1 MPDTRGIQVAISN
14 RRPVLTDDPEYDR
27 LLLEAHAENPSQ
39 LQPDERAYAE
49 TLLAGP
55 ETATFR
61 SQNDPA
67 ADRARLGMPEN
78 APYASTMGQV
88 LNMGGG
94 PTRDPRSE
102 AKNPEATP
110 GNDTLA
116 KFRGLMVE
124 RQPSQVPMDRRPST
138 IRAATGGERVGA
150 YVQSLLGLLAKQPVG
165 RVTDAFGMTGLDAM
179 ANRPAPSTTIAMMPD
194 LPGRKMAHLLE
205 GETARALTGGFYSR
219 VDEAAKLLP
228 PKGVKAESLIN
239 TLKKASGGVSAEE
252 LELRG
257 LAEFAASK
265 RGQVV
270 TPADLAAHLKA
281 NPAPFPTVKTLG
293 GRKTVLHSPEGRPV
307 PPFPAT
313 KFSQY
318 QVPGG
323 EKYRETLLT
332 LPKKSAGA
340 VPPVTGSVRKLE
352 AGERGFPGFVSS
364 VDENPRSFSTFS
376 NEDDAIADAAK
387 RASYQT
393 ELKQLQADR
402 AIRYSST
409 HFDEPNIV
417 AHTRSNERT
426 SPTGERG
433 TFLEEVQSD
442 WHQAGKQG
450 GYFTSE
456 SQAPD
461 TSGWT
466 VVSLPDQGGAGGWRV
481 MDANGELLGRVLPG
495 TPAGGGARNAEE
507 AIAHV
512 AGNQNTL
519 TRNMSVPD
527 APFKENW
534 PDLSLKQAL
543 IDEANRSPDPGF
555 LGFTGG
561 KTQAARYDLSK
572 QVGKVEADLYD
583 IAGDNNWRLKAWD
596 INGNQLPISN
606 QYLTDTEL
614 ADHIGK
620 DMARKII
627 ADKGGVYT
635 GLDLQVGGEG
645 MHEFYDKLLPK
656 RLEKIVKP
664 FGGSVERG
672 EILGA
677 PLELQHTGRGR
688 IVKYPQPEP
697 AWLSRLTPEI
707 KARILK
713 EGLPLMGLSGLTLG
727 NLLGQEQEPVR

>member
-1 MPDTRGIQVAISN
+1 MLD
-14 RRPVLTDDPEYDR
+14 
-27 LLLEAHAENPSQ
+27 LLQ
-39 LQPDERAYAE
+39 
-49 TLLAGP
+49 
-55 ETATFR
+55 
-61 SQNDPA
+61 
-67 ADRARLGMPEN
+67 
-78 APYASTMGQV
+78 
-88 LNMGGG
+88 
-94 PTRDPRSE
+94 
-102 AKNPEATP
+102 KNPEATQADLAELEAATQP
-110 GNDTLA
+110 RRPPVIRASTLSERIRDKYYDLFESA
-116 KFRGLMVE
+116 T
-124 RQPSQVPMDRRPST
+124 RQPIGRIADALGLSDLQGIANER
-138 IRAATGGERVGA
+138 ATGGKLLMAGA
-150 YVQSLLGLLAKQPVG
+150 VPPPGAGTLATVAKEAQ
-165 RVTDAFGMTGLDAM
+165 A
-179 ANRPAPSTTIAMMPD
+179 
-194 LPGRKMAHLLE
+194 
-205 GETARALTGGFYSR
+205 ARALTGGFYSR

-228 PKGVKAESLIN
+228 AKGVKAESLIN

-270 TPADLAAHLKA
+270 TPADLSAHLKA
-281 NPAPFPTVKTLG
+281 NPAPFPTVKTLQNHPSG
-293 GRKTVLHSPEGRPV
+293 WTADDSVALDELESLGHRRTDAQDEAYQRLIDRENTASNPGV
-307 PPFPAT
+307 PPTLPE
-313 KFSQY
+313 FSQY

-323 EKYRETLLT
+323 ENYRETLLT
-332 LPKKSAGA
+332 LPKGGTGLSEAENQRFNYLQHRRTSGA
-340 VPPVTGSVRKLE
+340 YDMM
-352 AGERGFPGFVSS
+352 RGPLK
-364 VDENPRSFSTFS
+364 DE
-376 NEDDAIADAAK
+376 
-387 RASYQT
+387 
-393 ELKQLQADR
+393 LQALKDKR
-402 AIRYSST
+402 NPPAKFRSP
-409 HFDEPNIV
+409 HFNDPNIV

-442 WHQAGKQG
+442 WHQKGKEK
-450 GYFTSE
+450 GYRIPGDRDRANDLLRQMDDIEREVGFAE
-456 SQAPD
+456 AAADPRYRA
-461 TSGWT
+461 
-466 VVSLPDQGGAGGWRV
+466 LGAELNT
-481 MDANGELLGRVLPG
+481 ASTQNPNG
-495 TPAGGGARNAEE
+495 
-507 AIAHV
+507 
-512 AGNQNTL
+512 
-519 TRNMSVPD
+519 VPD

-534 PDLSLKQAL
+534 SDLSLKQAL

>member
-1 MPDTRGIQVAISN
+1 M
-14 RRPVLTDDPEYDR
+14 L
-27 LLLEAHAENPSQ
+27 PS
-39 LQPDERAYAE
+39 
-49 TLLAGP
+49 
-55 ETATFR
+55 
-61 SQNDPA
+61 
-67 ADRARLGMPEN
+67 
-78 APYASTMGQV
+78 
-88 LNMGGG
+88 
-94 PTRDPRSE
+94 
-102 AKNPEATP
+102 
-110 GNDTLA
+110 
-116 KFRGLMVE
+116 
-124 RQPSQVPMDRRPST
+124 
-138 IRAATGGERVGA
+138 
-150 YVQSLLGLLAKQPVG
+150 
-165 RVTDAFGMTGLDAM
+165 
-179 ANRPAPSTTIAMMPD
+179 
-194 LPGRKMAHLLE
+194 
-205 GETARALTGGFYSR
+205 
-219 VDEAAKLLP
+219 
-228 PKGVKAESLIN
+228 KGVKAESLIN

-293 GRKTVLHSPEGRPV
+293 RPIDPKRSATRQEYQNFLNQMNGKYGEGWDLALV
-307 PPFPAT
+307 PPDEAAHFSNLWEREYDLAKADSIQRT

-323 EKYRETLLT
+323 ENYRETLLK
-332 LPKKSAGA
+332 LPEHRTPKTYTVNDWDRAAQNVYGDGKWYRVSGSGEWDA
-340 VPPVTGSVRKLE
+340 VPFDTQGQAMDAMRNQPQVTTMV
-352 AGERGFPGFVSS
+352 P
-364 VDENPRSFSTFS
+364 DESRN
-376 NEDDAIADAAK
+376 
-387 RASYQT
+387 Y
-393 ELKQLQADR
+393 
-402 AIRYSST
+402 YSS
-409 HFDEPNIV
+409 HFDDPNIV

-442 WHQAGKQG
+442 WHQQGKEK
-450 GYFTSE
+450 GYQTGPPRLS
-456 SQAPD
+456 
-461 TSGWT
+461 
-466 VVSLPDQGGAGGWRV
+466 
-481 MDANGELLGRVLPG
+481 
-495 TPAGGGARNAEE
+495 AEE
-507 AIAHV
+507 AARAWVQDAGV
-512 AGNQNTL
+512 AWETL
-519 TRNMSVPD
+519 TPAQQASNIRMAQTTPEVMYAKAVPD

-596 INGNQLPISN
+596 IDGNQLPISN

-620 DMARKII
+620 DMARKIVG
-627 ADKGGVYT
+627 DKGGVYT

-664 FGGSVERG
+664 FGGTVE
-672 EILGA
+672 
-677 PLELQHTGRGR
+677 PLDVTPNRYTVGSGS
-688 IVKYPQPEP
+688 IVDEP
-697 AWLSRLTPEI
+697 TSWFSRLTPEM

-727 NLLGQEQEPVR
+727 NLLNQEQEPVR

>member
-1 MPDTRGIQVAISN
+1 M
-14 RRPVLTDDPEYDR
+14 
-27 LLLEAHAENPSQ
+27 
-39 LQPDERAYAE
+39 
-49 TLLAGP
+49 
-55 ETATFR
+55 
-61 SQNDPA
+61 
-67 ADRARLGMPEN
+67 
-78 APYASTMGQV
+78 
-88 LNMGGG
+88 
-94 PTRDPRSE
+94 
-102 AKNPEATP
+102 
-110 GNDTLA
+110 
-116 KFRGLMVE
+116 
-124 RQPSQVPMDRRPST
+124 
-138 IRAATGGERVGA
+138 
-150 YVQSLLGLLAKQPVG
+150 
-165 RVTDAFGMTGLDAM
+165 
-179 ANRPAPSTTIAMMPD
+179 
-194 LPGRKMAHLLE
+194 
-205 GETARALTGGFYSR
+205 TGGFYSR
-219 VDEAAKLLP
+219 VDDAAKLLP
-228 PKGVKAESLIN
+228 SKGVKAESLIN

-281 NPAPFPTVKTLG
+281 NPAPFPKVKTLREEKDNVIQWLERNPYFHEG
-293 GRKTVLHSPEGRPV
+293 IPQSPDEWLEVSSRLEAQAQKLQRQGRNTESTRLFDLAGDAERHAEGVSTITGSTDGQP
-307 PPFPAT
+307 
-313 KFSQY
+313 KFSKY

-323 EKYRETLLT
+323 ENYRETLLT

-364 VDENPRSFSTFS
+364 VDGNPRSFSMFS
-376 NEDDAIADAAK
+376 NEDNAIADAAK

-402 AIRYSST
+402 AIRYSSP
-409 HFDEPNIV
+409 HFDDPNLV

-442 WHQAGKQG
+442 WHQQGKEK
-450 GYFTSE
+450 GYQDPS
-456 SQAPD
+456 
-461 TSGWT
+461 T
-466 VVSLPDQGGAGGWRV
+466 VAAMREAEQNLTAARKRRT
-481 MDANGELLGRVLPG
+481 GEYEKLRDMSDLLGNPNRDDAPPELVQQLLRWKEASKLQDEADDIYRA
-495 TPAGGGARNAEE
+495 AGRQTGG
-507 AIAHV
+507 
-512 AGNQNTL
+512 
-519 TRNMSVPD
+519 VPD

-561 KTQAARYDLSK
+561 KTQADRYDLSK
-572 QVGKVEADLYD
+572 QIGKVEADLYD

-596 INGNQLPISN
+596 IDGNQLPISN

-627 ADKGGVYT
+627 GDKGGVYT

-677 PLELQHTGRGR
+677 KGVNEYGMPN
-688 IVKYPQPEP
+688 KYPQPEP
-697 AWLSRLTPEI
+697 AWLSLLTPEM

-727 NLLGQEQEPVR
+727 SLLGAEKQQAR